1 MDRRVFLTS
10 VAASAAAGAVAFTL
24 DGFAAPAAQAATAG
38 RLPGEVS
45 RIANVRTSSGKLYDN
60 IEVDIRGDRAR
71 IFLPQTVR
79 AGSRTAV
86 GAVWF
91 YHAAASSHNAL
102 NGGFKYPAE
111 LVVDQG
117 AIAICIN
124 AGGTQYTNAIAQ
136 QAQRNAWTYLSSV
149 FTVRMN
155 FLRATSGG
163 GALACYT
170 YGKKLIPYIRGLYM
184 VNALYDIEWLH
195 RADVEGRSMV
205 GEAYNHDLALL
216 ARENP
221 ARIPASSWR
230 GANVKVLVSD
240 AEHPDRV
247 TDPAYN
253 GLALVDNIAG
263 VAADTQIVYH
273 ALAHKTPSFAHKD
286 MVRTFAVWSGL
297 YG

>member
-1 MDRRVFLTS
+1 M
-10 VAASAAAGAVAFTL
+10 
-24 DGFAAPAAQAATAG
+24 
-38 RLPGEVS
+38 EVS
-45 RIANVRTSSGKLYDN
+45 RIASVRTRSGTLYDN
-60 IEVDIRGDRAR
+60 IEVDLRGDRAR

-79 AGSRTAV
+79 SGSSTAV
-86 GAVWF
+86 GAAWF
-91 YHAAASSHNAL
+91 YHAAGSSHDAL

-111 LVVDQG
+111 LVVDHG
-117 AIAICIN
+117 AIAICID

-136 QAQRNAWTYLSSV
+136 EAQKNAWTYLSYL
-149 FTVRMN
+149 FNVRMN

-170 YGKKLIPYIRGLYM
+170 YGKKLIPHIRGLYM

-205 GEAYNHDLALL
+205 SEAFNHDLALL
-216 ARENP
+216 AQENP

-240 AEHPDRV
+240 AEHPDMV

-253 GLALVDNIAG
+253 GLALVNNIAD
-263 VAADTQIVYH
+263 VAADTQIAYH
-273 ALAHKTPSFAHKD
+273 TLGHETPSFAHKD
-286 MVRTFAVWSGL
+286 MVKTFAAWSGL